1 MKKLFFDNKINI
13 LFLIT
18 SIICL
23 VGVLGIEN
31 ISFKNSKWLYDTNND
46 ASLHQLGWHF
56 FKNDIWRFPLGNN
69 PNYGD
74 EIGNSIVYTDSIPF
88 LALFFKLF
96 KSFIPGNF
104 QYFSFWYLICFYLQL
119 FFSFK
124 ILKKFTNSDSHSLI
138 GSLFFLIAPIFVF
151 RVNWHAAGA
160 GHWILLF
167 TLYLI
172 LMKKVDKTKLQWIFI
187 IIFSSLV
194 NYSFTALILV
204 VYSFLRVLNLKF
216 NKQIIFKFLKDFIL
230 IFLLLILVLYIVGY
244 FEVRPADT
252 LGVGF
257 GYYKLNLLSIF
268 DPINS
273 ADNISWSWFLP
284 DIKLS
289 RGEELEGFNYL
300 GLGCMMMLIFAL
312 ILLFNNKYKSKIF
325 EVRNNREV
333 KFFIIISVFLT
344 LWALSNE
351 IAFGSYTL
359 LKIPLNKYIFGVL
372 SIAKNTGRYFWIVNY
387 FLLMMS
393 IVIIFKCFSNK
404 NSLLIITLFLVVQI
418 ADTSAGI
425 KQRINLFAPLDK
437 ESILKDRIWNDL
449 FKKYSIVKTTYPISW
464 SKFFSSFA
472 YAIESNNVEK
482 TNIVAL
488 ARMNRRK
495 AAESRYAL
503 YNNFKTKN
511 LSPDTVY
518 LIDQAHII
526 LLKHLFQ
533 NENVGFFYRDNFWAM
548 VMNEK
553 DLMNDNDKL
562 KFNDI
567 SFKLLEFNKKID
579 LNFAK
584 KNNYY
589 GFGWSHNFHKY
600 GIWSEGL
607 ISTLLFKTKKNYSDL
622 KLEIICKPYITK
634 KNNIVEF
641 DVFVNEIFNKN
652 IKLSNKNN
660 DQKIEILI
668 DKKLLKNNEIKVDF
682 NFKNLVSPYEVFESP
697 DSRKLGILVKSI
709 KINPI

>member
-1 MKKLFFDNKINI
+1 
-13 LFLIT
+13 
-18 SIICL
+18 
-23 VGVLGIEN
+23 
-31 ISFKNSKWLYDTNND
+31 
-46 ASLHQLGWHF
+46 
-56 FKNDIWRFPLGNN
+56 
-69 PNYGD
+69 
-74 EIGNSIVYTDSIPF
+74 
-88 LALFFKLF
+88 
-96 KSFIPGNF
+96 
-104 QYFSFWYLICFYLQL
+104 
-119 FFSFK
+119 
-124 ILKKFTNSDSHSLI
+124 
-138 GSLFFLIAPIFVF
+138 
-151 RVNWHAAGA
+151 
-160 GHWILLF
+160 
-167 TLYLI
+167 
-172 LMKKVDKTKLQWIFI
+172 
-187 IIFSSLV
+187 
-194 NYSFTALILV
+194 
-204 VYSFLRVLNLKF
+204 
-216 NKQIIFKFLKDFIL
+216 
-230 IFLLLILVLYIVGY
+230 
-244 FEVRPADT
+244 
-252 LGVGF
+252 
-257 GYYKLNLLSIF
+257 
-268 DPINS
+268 
-273 ADNISWSWFLP
+273 
-284 DIKLS
+284 
-289 RGEELEGFNYL
+289 
-300 GLGCMMMLIFAL
+300 MMMLIFAL

-668 DKKLLKNNEIKVDF
+668 DKKLLINNEIKVDF
-682 NFKNLVSPYEVFESP
+682 NFKNLISPYEVLESP

-709 KINPI
+709 KINSI

>member
-1 MKKLFFDNKINI
+1 
-13 LFLIT
+13 
-18 SIICL
+18 
-23 VGVLGIEN
+23 
-31 ISFKNSKWLYDTNND
+31 
-46 ASLHQLGWHF
+46 
-56 FKNDIWRFPLGNN
+56 
-69 PNYGD
+69 
-74 EIGNSIVYTDSIPF
+74 
-88 LALFFKLF
+88 
-96 KSFIPGNF
+96 
-104 QYFSFWYLICFYLQL
+104 
-119 FFSFK
+119 
-124 ILKKFTNSDSHSLI
+124 
-138 GSLFFLIAPIFVF
+138 
-151 RVNWHAAGA
+151 
-160 GHWILLF
+160 
-167 TLYLI
+167 
-172 LMKKVDKTKLQWIFI
+172 
-187 IIFSSLV
+187 
-194 NYSFTALILV
+194 
-204 VYSFLRVLNLKF
+204 
-216 NKQIIFKFLKDFIL
+216 
-230 IFLLLILVLYIVGY
+230 
-244 FEVRPADT
+244 
-252 LGVGF
+252 
-257 GYYKLNLLSIF
+257 
-268 DPINS
+268 
-273 ADNISWSWFLP
+273 
-284 DIKLS
+284 
-289 RGEELEGFNYL
+289 
-300 GLGCMMMLIFAL
+300 
-312 ILLFNNKYKSKIF
+312 
-325 EVRNNREV
+325 
-333 KFFIIISVFLT
+333 
-344 LWALSNE
+344 
-351 IAFGSYTL
+351 
-359 LKIPLNKYIFGVL
+359 
-372 SIAKNTGRYFWIVNY
+372 
-387 FLLMMS
+387 
-393 IVIIFKCFSNK
+393 
-404 NSLLIITLFLVVQI
+404 
-418 ADTSAGI
+418 
-425 KQRINLFAPLDK
+425 
-437 ESILKDRIWNDL
+437 
-449 FKKYSIVKTTYPISW
+449 
-464 SKFFSSFA
+464 
-472 YAIESNNVEK
+472 
-482 TNIVAL
+482 
-488 ARMNRRK
+488 MNRRK